1 MSNRTL
7 NLDDRLY
14 RYLLEHTAEESITQ
28 RELRQHT
35 AGLEWSQ
42 MQIAPEQGQL
52 MAFLVKLL
60 GVRNAIE
67 IGVYTGYSS
76 LSVAQA
82 LPEDGRLLACDIN
95 KEWTD
100 IARQYWIKAGVE
112 HKIDLRLGDAL
123 ETLNAL
129 VTSDHQY
136 HFDLVFIDA
145 DKSNYRSYFEL
156 CLRLLRSG
164 GLILIDNTLWGGSVA
179 DGRINDA
186 DTCAIRELNR
196 HLKND
201 RRVDMCMLPV
211 ADGLTL
217 VRKK

>member
-7 NLDDRLY
+7 NLDDPLY
-14 RYLLEHTAEESITQ
+14 TYLLEHMAEETPIQ
-28 RELRQHT
+28 KELRQHT

-42 MQIAPEQGQL
+42 MQIAPEQGQF

-82 LPEDGRLLACDIN
+82 LPADGTLLACDIN

-100 IARQYWIKAGVE
+100 IARQYWVRAGVE
-112 HKIDLRLGDAL
+112 HKIDLRLGDAID
-123 ETLNAL
+123 TLRSML
-129 VTSDHQY
+129 DSEKKY
-136 HFDLVFIDA
+136 RFDFAFIDA
-145 DKSNYRSYFEL
+145 DKSNYRNYLEL
-156 CLRLLRSG
+156 CLRLVRSG

-179 DGRINDA
+179 DKRVNDT
-186 DTCAIRELNR
+186 DTNAIRDLNR
-196 HLKND
+196 HLKYD
-201 RRVDMCMLPV
+201 RRVEICMLPV